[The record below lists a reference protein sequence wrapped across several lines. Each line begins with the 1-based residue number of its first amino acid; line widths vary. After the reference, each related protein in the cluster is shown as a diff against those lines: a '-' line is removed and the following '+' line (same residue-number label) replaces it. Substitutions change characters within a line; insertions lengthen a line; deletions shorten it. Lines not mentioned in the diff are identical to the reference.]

1 MQKRIFPRGS
11 DGKESACNAGD
22 AGPIPRSGRSPGEGN
37 GNSLQ
42 CSCLGN
48 PTDRGARRA
57 TQSKARKEPE
67 TPWRLHANQGGDV
80 QNRHTAVR
88 CGRGQP
94 GDRAEAYTLHQQRRA
109 WRSRVLAIL
118 LFTASDLASIT
129 SHIHSWVF
137 FLLWLHPFILSG
149 VISPLISSSIL
160 GTY

>member
-1 MQKRIFPRGS
+1 MQGRERHNGS
-11 DGKESACNAGD
+11 AGKESAGQTGN
-22 AGPIPRSGRSPGEGN
+22 PSLTPRSGRSPGEGN